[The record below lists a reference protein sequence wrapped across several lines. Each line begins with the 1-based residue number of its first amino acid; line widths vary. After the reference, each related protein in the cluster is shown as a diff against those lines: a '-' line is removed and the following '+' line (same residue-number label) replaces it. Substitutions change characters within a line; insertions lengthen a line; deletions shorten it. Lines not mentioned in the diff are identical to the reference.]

1 MPIQVQWEDT
11 AHTLVRLQFERGWT
25 WNDLYAAVEQA
36 DRLITSVPHTVHL
49 LIDIRH
55 AGGLPGDFMR
65 RAGDL
70 FAQGEAR
77 ANEGR
82 KVVIGAGP
90 LIRAAYS
97 GFLKVYG
104 GQMKNRPL
112 LFAGDMDEAR
122 RLLSAG

>member
-1 MPIQVQWEDT
+1 MPIQVQWEDP

-25 WNDLYAAVEQA
+25 WNDLYAAVDQA

-49 LIDIRH
+49 LIDIRK
-55 AGGLPGDFMR
+55 AGGIPGDFIS

-70 FAQGEAR
+70 FAQGSAR

-90 LIRAAYS
+90 LIRAAY
-97 GFLKVYG
+97 GTFLKVYG

-112 LFAGDMDEAR
+112 LFAGDMNEAR
-122 RLLSAG
+122 RLLNGG